1 MGMNPLVSNIFNNIL
16 VIYGELITM
25 LPQIGVNMF
34 NGYIVTVPPQTPY
47 MVLNTSQQDF
57 SIEFVEDPQTHE
69 IIYDPYLM
77 EYVDHQDF
85 DPDAFKEEHPIPD
98 GYIDTLPKWYS
109 IKYTYPDFN
118 YIFVRPGL
126 GISIQVA

>member
-1 MGMNPLVSNIFNNIL
+1 MAESLILEAGRGLSYFEVPTKGKKLPLMGMNPLVSEHFNNIL
-16 VIYGELITM
+16 VIDGELITM

-85 DPDAFKEEHPIPD
+85 DPDAFKGRTPNTRWIYRHP
-98 GYIDTLPKWYS
+98 
-109 IKYTYPDFN
+109 
-118 YIFVRPGL
+118 
-126 GISIQVA
+126 A